1 MQWQQC
7 FVQQMLDKWKHATHF
22 SISSFSFL
30 ENSPKMLCRLTCICC
45 IDAVALVSRRTYKTD
60 TMNHVPANQN
70 HH

>member
-7 FVQQMLDKWKHATHF
+7 TVEQLVNQWWGATHL

-45 IDAVALVSRRTYKTD
+45 TDAEALESRKICKTD
-60 TMNHVPANQN
+60 AL
-70 HH
+70 